1 MNRLSAISHNEKWL
15 KWLTKATI
23 ITLGPGVDEF
33 GDTSNLVSVDVK
45 QAISTRGEPETIIS
59 GFSETQLMRVLC
71 VKRAKICKISREI
84 PVMNNDTDRHARFNR
99 LAESYSTDLY
109 RYAMWIC
116 GNDALAKD
124 LVQET
129 FLRAWKALDNLK
141 DTGAAKSWLIT
152 ILRREYARTF
162 ERKVPKF
169 TDVDKVVVQE
179 KTELQPDDR
188 AEIILLRQSI
198 MKLAPKYKEP
208 LLMQVVMGYSCK
220 EISAELGISKSAVM
234 TQLFRAREKL
244 KSQLQKDGVTGNVHE
259 LF

>member
-1 MNRLSAISHNEKWL
+1 M
-15 KWLTKATI
+15 T
-23 ITLGPGVDEF
+23 
-33 GDTSNLVSVDVK
+33 
-45 QAISTRGEPETIIS
+45 
-59 GFSETQLMRVLC
+59 
-71 VKRAKICKISREI
+71 
-84 PVMNNDTDRHARFNR
+84 NDTDRTRRFNE

-129 FLRAWKALDNLK
+129 FLRAWRALDSLK
-141 DTGAAKSWLIT
+141 DSGAAKSWLIT

-169 TDVDKVVVQE
+169 TDVDKVVV
-179 KTELQPDDR
+179 PDDDELEPDER
-188 AEIILLRQSI
+188 TERDLLRMGIMTLEPKYRDPLLLQVVFGHSCAEISEQ
-198 MKLAPKYKEP
+198 
-208 LLMQVVMGYSCK
+208 
-220 EISAELGISKSAVM
+220 LGISKSAVM

-244 KSQLQKDGVTGNVHE
+244 KKHLQKDGVTGNVHE